1 MKRILSILFLSA
13 TCITMLPQQIV
24 RLGLVGLDTS
34 HSTAFTEIING
45 GNPNA
50 YGGKY
55 KIVAAYPYGSKVIES
70 SHSRIPGYTE
80 KVKALGV
87 EICGSIAELL
97 SKVDC
102 VFLETNDGRVH
113 LEQAA
118 EIFKSCKRVFIDKPL
133 GGTLGETIAICELA
147 RQYGVQMFSSSALR
161 FSAKSQEL
169 RQGKHGKVLGADC
182 YSPHHPEATHPDFGF
197 YGIHGIESL
206 FTVMG
211 RGCQS
216 VSRTHTDIGDICVG
230 MWDENRLGTF
240 RAICHNPS
248 GYGGTAFTEKGIV
261 PVGGYEGYKPM
272 LDEILKFFDTGIAP
286 IDNEET
292 IEIFVFMKASNLSLQ
307 RGGKAVT
314 MREAY
319 EAGQREARKL
329 LKPYKKQS

>member
-1 MKRILSILFLSA
+1 MKRILSILLLSA
-13 TCITMLPQQIV
+13 CCIAMPAQKVV

-34 HSTAFTEIING
+34 HATAFTEIING

-50 YGGKY
+50 YGGRY
-55 KIVAAYPYGSKVIES
+55 RIVAAYPYGSRVIES
-70 SHSRIPGYTE
+70 SYSRIPGYTE
-80 KVKALGV
+80 KVKAQGV

-97 SKVDC
+97 GKVDC

-147 RQYGVQMFSSSALR
+147 KLYGVQMFSSSALR
-161 FSAKSQEL
+161 FSTQSLEL
-169 RQGKHGKVLGADC
+169 RNGKYGKVLGADC

-216 VSRTHTDIGDICVG
+216 VSRTHSDIGDICVG
-230 MWDENRLGTF
+230 VWDENRLGTF
-240 RAICHNPS
+240 RAVCHNPS

-272 LDEILKFFDTGIAP
+272 LDEILKFFDTGISP
-286 IDNEET
+286 IDNDET
-292 IEIFVFMKASNLSLQ
+292 IEIFTFMKASNMSLQ
-307 RGGKAVT
+307 RDGKAVS
-314 MREAY
+314 MSEAY
-319 EAGQREARKL
+319 EAGQREAKEL
-329 LKPYKKQS
+329 IKPYIE